1 MVEQKRRDISKSV
14 ETLNQAAEE
23 GQLNF
28 TRSLGR
34 LLTAEDDQQARL
46 AIYESTYHLTVN
58 GFIQI
63 KRDILEGI
71 ISREEIRIAIEN
83 FKATVGMLQ
92 SPVKNWK
99 AFKLGLESPG
109 KTFYVALTEDDDEFD
124 LSEDFG
130 LPEDFGVMGIPIL
143 KSSEFVDFEK
153 QKELF
158 NDLLMG
164 KLNTI
169 SNEESLW
176 EHPRAGEFTFD
187 FELS

>member
-1 MVEQKRRDISKSV
+1 MVEQKRRDISKSI
-14 ETLNQAAEE
+14 ETLNQAADE
-23 GQLNF
+23 GQINF

-34 LLTAEDDQQARL
+34 LLTAEDDERARL

-63 KRDILEGI
+63 KRDILEGTV
-71 ISREEIRIAIEN
+71 SREEIQRDIED

-92 SPVKNWK
+92 APVKNWK

-109 KTFYVALTEDDDEFD
+109 KTFYVELTEDDDEFD
-124 LSEDFG
+124 LSGDFG
-130 LPEDFGVMGIPIL
+130 LPEDFGVMGVPIL

-158 NDLLMG
+158 NNLLLS
-164 KLNTI
+164 KLHLVPD
-169 SNEESLW
+169 EESLW
-176 EHPRAGEFTFD
+176 EHPRAVDFTFD
-187 FELS
+187 FVFL